1 MNNKLENVLLPLN
14 KQGDLDQRFK
24 ASIKRIMIDMSSE
37 AAQVLSDFYI
47 KTSELQKSASKA
59 GLELVEAINKESDR
73 LSSREHRHPDDEYG
87 WMGKALRKSTVEILK
102 KVGFKEKNAS
112 KIIKA
117 AEFKQSLRTQS
128 SWSEQLSVSHLS
140 ELGRMNEAGIRQA
153 IAESSSAQTIFIGT
167 EFGGI
172 PGKNWIDVPVRRFEE
187 IRRFNPKTIRENNP
201 LSELDRISDHQDIL
215 TIESLEVKEATQEAI
230 AREIASLA
238 QQLNTKEVW
247 REKEIVEILKEA
259 EHELISIGH
268 MVMQPLE
275 TVPSKKN
282 EPLPK

>member
-37 AAQVLSDFYI
+37 AAHVLSDFYI
-47 KTSELQKSASKA
+47 KTSDLQKSASKA

-117 AEFKQSLRTQS
+117 AEFK
-128 SWSEQLSVSHLS
+128 
-140 ELGRMNEAGIRQA
+140 
-153 IAESSSAQTIFIGT
+153 
-167 EFGGI
+167 
-172 PGKNWIDVPVRRFEE
+172 
-187 IRRFNPKTIRENNP
+187 
-201 LSELDRISDHQDIL
+201 
-215 TIESLEVKEATQEAI
+215 
-230 AREIASLA
+230 
-238 QQLNTKEVW
+238 
-247 REKEIVEILKEA
+247 
-259 EHELISIGH
+259 
-268 MVMQPLE
+268 
-275 TVPSKKN
+275 
-282 EPLPK
+282 